1 MIQKF
6 RFDFRGLIQPPKL
19 FTLTQ
24 EEFVHYFVQT
34 GTRQFIYSGF
44 ENYIIGLK
52 KICNQPFTLWIDGS
66 FTSQERYPNDIDICV
81 FLDYKLLEKH
91 EMRLERFKSPVSV
104 EEYGVDAFFIRTYPQ
119 PHPSAKITELDKK
132 YWYDWW
138 THTRPGRKNLKLKK
152 EFIEIIE

>member
-1 MIQKF
+1 MTQKF
-6 RFDFRGLIQPPKL
+6 RFDFRGLIEPARL
-19 FTLTQ
+19 IRLTQ

-44 ENYIIGLK
+44 EKYLKGLK
-52 KICNQPFTLWIDGS
+52 NICGEPLTLWIDGS
-66 FTSQERYPNDIDICV
+66 FTTQERYPNDIDVCV
-81 FLDYKLLEKH
+81 FLDYIIMEKY
-91 EMRLERFKSPVSV
+91 ERELNQFKSPVSE

-119 PHPSAKITELDKK
+119 PHPSAKTTELDKK

-152 EFIEIIE
+152 GFIEIIV